1 MGFFEIFA
9 TVLAWFYAV
18 IPSYGLA
25 IILLTLAVRILLLP
39 LSIKQTRS
47 MREMQ
52 MIQPEIKRLQKKYK
66 GDRQKMNQELMGLYK
81 EHGVNPFGGCAP
93 LLLQMPVFIA
103 LFYVIRQPIQYL
115 GESVLRTDLNT
126 HALSVHQFLGLRLDC
141 SPQQVLGGEP
151 SSVEG
156 IAEGCTSGGIL
167 PFIPYLLLIL
177 FMGATTYYQQRQ
189 MQASRGAGDPQQQQM
204 QMIMKIMPVILVVFG
219 FGFPTGVVLY
229 WVTTNLWT
237 IVQQRIILKA
247 APPIVAPAKTTSAKA
262 RPGEGPKGK
271 KTSAADKAKKT
282 TTGDKAKADGSGKKP
297 VQGGRGKSAKKS
309 AAKKSP
315 SPASGPSPHSSKK
328 KKKR

>member
-9 TVLAWFYAV
+9 TVLAWFYAL

-66 GDRQKMNQELMGLYK
+66 GDRQKMNTELMALYK

-115 GESVLRTDLNT
+115 GESALRADLMT
-126 HALSVHQFLGLRLDC
+126 QALSVHQFLGLRLDC
-141 SPQQVLGGEP
+141 SPSQVLGGEA
-151 SSVEG
+151 SSIQNISET
-156 IAEGCTSGGIL
+156 CTSGGFL

-189 MQASRGAGDPQQQQM
+189 MQASRGTGDPQQQQM
-204 QMIMKIMPVILVVFG
+204 QMIMKVMPLILVVFG

-247 APPIVAPAKTTSAKA
+247 APPIVAPAKPSAEKA
-262 RPGEGPKGK
+262 KGGAATQTK
-271 KTSAADKAKKT
+271 KTTAAEKAKK
-282 TTGDKAKADGSGKKP
+282 DGAGKPPVKGGPGKP
-297 VQGGRGKSAKKS
+297 
-309 AAKKSP
+309 AKKSP
-315 SPASGPSPHSSKK
+315 ATKTPSKTGNPSPHSSKK
-328 KKKR
+328 KKRR